1 MTPGAISKL
10 DRWAAT
16 PGFRDLTIDDAA
28 AQLQDLAPQYPH
40 PADNPVEICV
50 NGYRWFGTEMEAV
63 ADAIYRSSRRPHG
76 AAETLAGPDWDCD
89 VSRDGLWAITGRCR
103 AVTGRA
109 APPVPAVEPQHRC
122 G

>member
-89 VSRDGLWAITGRCR
+89 VSRDGLWAIPGRCR

>member
-28 AQLQDLAPQYPH
+28 TQLQELVPHYPH

-50 NGYRWFGTEMEAV
+50 NGYRWFASEMEAV
-63 ADAIYRSSRRPHG
+63 ADAIYRSHRRPHG
-76 AAETLAGPDWDCD
+76 TAETLAGADWDCD
-89 VSRDGLWAITGRCR
+89 VSAAGLWAIPGRCT
-103 AVTGRA
+103 ALAGR
-109 APPVPAVEPQHRC
+109 PTRLERTEDPKHGV